1 MTDTGNSTGKPMGQ
15 YFQETET
22 LPDCV
27 NGWRKTI
34 CCAERK
40 GRSLKDKR
48 KTLSRIPKN
57 AEETEKGT
65 CRLVF
70 RQDFN
75 FILIAKITWESFW
88 RDMGCQ
94 ESFKLLWT
102 NFQFPMKVEEPGTEE
117 LILLLLDLIKKKV
130 THFTL
135 THWEPL
141 FPNLIEGF

>member
-15 YFQETET
+15 YFYETET

-27 NGWRKTI
+27 NGWRKII
-34 CCAERK
+34 CCAKRK

-57 AEETEKGT
+57 AEETEKDT

-75 FILIAKITWESFW
+75 FILIAKNHLGKF
-88 RDMGCQ
+88 
-94 ESFKLLWT
+94 L
-102 NFQFPMKVEEPGTEE
+102 
-117 LILLLLDLIKKKV
+117 
-130 THFTL
+130 
-135 THWEPL
+135 
-141 FPNLIEGF
+141 EGHGMLGVF